1 MESASLFASAR
12 LGAKVMP
19 RKGNVPRRDVLPD
32 PIYNSTLI
40 TKFVNCIMWGGK
52 KSTAESIFYRA
63 LDIIQQKTNDD
74 PLKTFKKAVETVK
87 PVLEVKTRRVGGAN
101 YQVPVE
107 VNQNRRISLSIRW
120 LVSYSRARK
129 EKSMEE
135 KLAAEL
141 LDAAN
146 NRGSAVKKREDV
158 HKMAEANK
166 AFAHYR
172 W

>member
-1 MESASLFASAR
+1 
-12 LGAKVMP
+12 MP
-19 RKGNVPRRDVLPD
+19 RKGNIVKREVLPD
-32 PIYNSTLI
+32 PLYNSTLVS
-40 TKFVNCIMWGGK
+40 KFVNCIMWGGK
-52 KSTAESIFYRA
+52 KSTAESLVYDAFK
-63 LDIIQQKTNDD
+63 IIQEKTGDD
-74 PLKTFKKAVETVK
+74 PLRTFKKAVENVK

-107 VNQNRRISLSIRW
+107 VNPNRRISLSIRW
-120 LVSYSRARK
+120 LISYSRARK

-135 KLAAEL
+135 KVAAEL

-146 NRGSAVKKREDV
+146 NRGSAIKKREDV

>member
-1 MESASLFASAR
+1 
-12 LGAKVMP
+12 MP
-19 RKGNVPRRDVLPD
+19 RKGNIVKREVLPD
-32 PIYNSTLI
+32 PLYNSTLVS
-40 TKFVNCIMWGGK
+40 KFVNCIMWGGK
-52 KSTAESIFYRA
+52 KSTAEGLVYHAFK
-63 LDIIQQKTNDD
+63 IIEQKTGDD
-74 PLKTFKKAVETVK
+74 PLKTFKKAVENVK

-107 VNQNRRISLSIRW
+107 VNPNRRISLSIRW
-120 LVSYSRARK
+120 LISYSRARK

-135 KLAAEL
+135 KVAAEL

-146 NRGSAVKKREDV
+146 NRGSAIKKREDV

>member
-1 MESASLFASAR
+1 
-12 LGAKVMP
+12 MP
-19 RKGNVPRRDVLPD
+19 RKGSIPRREVLPD
-32 PIYNSTLI
+32 PIFNSTLVS
-40 TKFVNCIMWGGK
+40 KFINCSMWDGK
-52 KSTAESIFYRA
+52 KSVAEGVFYTA
-63 LDIIQQKTNDD
+63 LNLIQQKTGED
-74 PLKTFKKAVETVK
+74 PLKLFKKAVENVK

-101 YQVPVE
+101 YQVPIE
-107 VNQNRRISLSIRW
+107 VNPNRRTSLSIRW
-120 LVSYSRARK
+120 LISYARARK

-135 KLAAEL
+135 RLAAEL

-146 NRGSAVKKREDV
+146 GRGAAIKKREDV

>member
-1 MESASLFASAR
+1 
-12 LGAKVMP
+12 MP
-19 RKGNVPRRDVLPD
+19 RKGNVARREVLPD
-32 PIYNSTLI
+32 PLFNSTLVS
-40 TKFVNCIMWGGK
+40 KFVNCAMWDGK
-52 KSTAESIFYRA
+52 KSTAENVVYDAFK
-63 LDIIQQKTNDD
+63 IIQEKTGDD
-74 PLKTFKKAVETVK
+74 ALKVFKKAVDNTK

-107 VNQNRRISLSIRW
+107 VNPNRRTSLSIRW
-120 LVSYSRARK
+120 LISYARARK

-146 NRGSAVKKREDV
+146 NRGAAIKKREDV